1 MKNFI
6 LIFAL
11 LLSALLLQG
20 CVTVQACETDDA
32 ACWRQKAARAEEAR
46 QDAQQQL
53 EEARQKAK
61 QQREDCIM
69 ETGDYERC

>member
-1 MKNFI
+1 
-6 LIFAL
+6 
-11 LLSALLLQG
+11 
-20 CVTVQACETDDA
+20 VTVQACQTDDA